1 MLPYDGYRV
10 GPFQGLTV
18 RLSGLSA
25 ARKAA
30 LAGLVAGG
38 GGVHSPA
45 LDKKCTHLVTVSTQ
59 SEKYKWVRG
68 GGGGGGGRGGM
79 AGVFGMSAEGGHVGR
94 AGRRIQGSSR
104 VFATY
109 LPAPSEFQEGGGQ
122 AAAAM

>member
-1 MLPYDGYRV
+1 MPTRQAFPSSHRLALNSQPATRPAQAGRVLPYDGYRV

-68 GGGGGGGRGGM
+68 GGGGGGG
-79 AGVFGMSAEGGHVGR
+79 AGGHGWGFWHVG
-94 AGRRIQGSSR
+94 
-104 VFATY
+104 
-109 LPAPSEFQEGGGQ
+109 
-122 AAAAM
+122 